1 MKKTDNEIALKT
13 EFVSKNNRDSEK
25 IKTTNINVL
34 LNRVRLD
41 RKKNFQKKVF
51 FSIILFLA
59 VISIAIFFTI

>member
-13 EFVSKNNRDSEK
+13 EFVSKNNRDSDK

-41 RKKNFQKKVF
+41 RKKTFQKKVF

-59 VISIAIFFTI
+59 VISMAIFFTI